1 MFRGFVCGTKDVNAT
16 LSLFIPTLSN
26 LRRPLTKSVVIKTIV
41 LYSMW
46 GCMKDLHNQIKIK
59 SFIYH
64 SPNSTAQIYI
74 YNYDNLLCAQN
85 MVVELCCY
93 AGLSGSSAGLGIELA
108 LFSSRSC
115 GKYKRISYM
124 VTRGA
129 IRL

>member
-74 YNYDNLLCAQN
+74 YNYDNLLCDQN
-85 MVVELCCY
+85 MDGGDCAAMLVSVGVVQM
-93 AGLSGSSAGLGIELA
+93 AQI
-108 LFSSRSC
+108 
-115 GKYKRISYM
+115 K
-124 VTRGA
+124 
-129 IRL
+129 